1 MWKSKL
7 EWKEG
12 RKCDLPPSDALPFP
26 SVLFYIH
33 SLRSNLNHVDVLI
46 LRLLVCLM
54 GQTPSAP
61 CPSSVHPEAGGV
73 VRRATVHSV
82 DVARTGGGGRGYG

>member
-1 MWKSKL
+1 MIVEAKARV
-7 EWKEG
+7 EG
-12 RKCDLPPSDALPFP
+12 ENLRVQREKRLPPSDALPFP

-33 SLRSNLNHVDVLI
+33 CLRSNLNHVDVLI

-61 CPSSVHPEAGGV
+61 CPSSVHP
-73 VRRATVHSV
+73 
-82 DVARTGGGGRGYG
+82 